1 MTTFCCRLLIA
12 FLLLVAAA
20 PAAGADV
27 LIGLSVPLTG
37 PVAWG
42 GASQQVGA
50 ESAVEDLNT
59 KGGVLGQRVQM
70 IAVDDFCE
78 ADQGL
83 AAASKLVDAGVV
95 AVFGLVCSDVAIP
108 ASRAY
113 AEAHILMISSGA
125 SNPKLTE
132 QGFQSVF
139 RLFGRDDVQGRM
151 GGDLLADRFGKR
163 PIAILHD
170 GRVFGQGIAQ
180 EAKRQL
186 NQRGVLEAM
195 FEAIPYGQVDY
206 SGVVQK
212 MRAKGIEVLYY
223 GGLRREAGLIL
234 RQAHD
239 SGYNLQLVSGDG
251 VTGEDF
257 GLIAGPG
264 AEGTLVTHAPIPMT
278 DPEAVRLAKEFVSK
292 GFSGSPGTYRSY
304 AAIEVWARA
313 VERAGTFTPSAVAET
328 LMASQFDTVLGRIG
342 FDQKGDVTGAN
353 SFIWYVYKGTHYAPL
368 EEAPGNN

>member
-1 MTTFCCRLLIA
+1 MMTCCSRLMVVLI
-12 FLLLVAAA
+12 LLFAAA
-20 PAAGADV
+20 PAARADV

-42 GASQQVGA
+42 GAGHQVGA
-50 ESAVEDLNT
+50 ETAVDDLNA
-59 KGGVLGQRVQM
+59 KGGVLGQRVEM
-70 IAVDDFCE
+70 IAVDDFCA

-83 AAASKLVDAGVV
+83 AAARKLVDAGVA
-95 AVFGLVCSDVAIP
+95 AVFGLICSDVAIP

-113 AEAHILMISSGA
+113 ADAGVLMISSGA

-132 QGFQSVF
+132 QGFQTVF
-139 RLFGRDDVQGRM
+139 RLFGRDDVQGKM
-151 GGDLLADRFGKR
+151 GGDRFGAK

-180 EAKRQL
+180 EAKRRL

-206 SGVVQK
+206 SNIIEK

-239 SGYNLQLVSGDG
+239 RGYNLQLVSGDG
-251 VTGEDF
+251 VGGEDF
-257 GLIAGPG
+257 ALIAGPG

-278 DPEAVRLAKEFVSK
+278 DPKAALLTNQFASK
-292 GFSGSPGTYRSY
+292 GFGGLPGPFRSY
-304 AAIEVWARA
+304 AAVQVWARA
-313 VERAGTFTPSAVAET
+313 VERAGTVKTSAVAES
-328 LMASQFDTVLGRIG
+328 LRASKFDIVLGRIG

-353 SFIWYVYKGTHYAPL
+353 SFVWYVLKGGHYAPL
-368 EEAPGNN
+368 DEASGND